1 MKRYVTYF
9 RVSSE
14 RQVEMNT
21 VQSQKVYAQKYIANR
36 NLNIV
41 NSYEDDGVSGMLPLS
56 QRPAG
61 SRLMMDAA
69 NHEFDY
75 ILVYKLDRLG
85 RDAVDTLVTIR
96 DLNNLGI
103 HIVSM
108 TENIN
113 EQSTEDDLET
123 PLRIIFA
130 DHERKKFLQRSRD
143 GMERKAR
150 EGKYLGGIVPF
161 GYTKTSDG
169 YIAINDLP
177 IDGHPEWSER
187 KMVEYM
193 YNSLVNDKKATSWT
207 IANYFNG
214 IGLPTAYG
222 NGHATTAKRTHNNCM
237 YWRGSAI
244 TRIVHSTV
252 NKGFRQYGKRTKHPD
267 KELIV
272 QKVPAIVNADIWE
285 KANEKL
291 KSNQL
296 EAVRNKKHNYL
307 LHGLIYCGVCCHKY
321 GGSAGKNNIRVYQCV
336 YRSKHKVPNDPPC
349 NNQSINAELLE
360 TKVLTDCNNYIHD
373 HEKSIAL
380 IRKKMERKLP
390 KTSKDEKKELAE
402 LTEALAIK
410 AKERA
415 RIIDAY
421 TSNIIT
427 QRDLKL
433 QIAKITKE
441 TNALQHRKELILN
454 ANEVR
459 EKQEKYLTN
468 IKNMLLKYQHIDL
481 LTADYDTQ
489 RFIVK
494 NFLNKIVIYPKE
506 HLSRQ
511 IYFEYIFSDN
521 NFEMGSNSPF

>member
-21 VQSQKVYAQKYIANR
+21 IQSQKVYAQKYIANR
-36 NLNIV
+36 NLNII

-61 SRLMMDAA
+61 SQLMRDAA

-96 DLNNLGI
+96 DLNYLGI

-161 GYTKTSDG
+161 GYVKTSDG

-177 IDGHPEWSER
+177 IDGHPDWSEK

-193 YNSLVNDKKATSWT
+193 YKSLADDKKATSWT
-207 IANYFNG
+207 IANFFNG
-214 IGLPTAYG
+214 IGLPTAYK

-252 NKGFRQYGKRTKHPD
+252 NKGLRQYGKRTKNPD
-267 KELIV
+267 KKIIV
-272 QKVPAIVNADIWE
+272 QKVPAIVDEETWE
-285 KANEKL
+285 KANAKL

-296 EAVRNKKHNYL
+296 EAVRNKTHTYL
-307 LHGLIYCGVCCHKY
+307 LHGLIYCGICHHKY
-321 GGSAGKNNIRVYQCV
+321 GGCASKNYRGYQCV
-336 YRSKHKVPNDPPC
+336 YRNKHKVPNDTPC

-360 TKVLTDCNNYIHD
+360 KKVLTDCNNYIHD

-380 IRKKMERKLP
+380 IRQKMEKKFP
-390 KTSKDEKKELAE
+390 QTSEDEKKELATITNA
-402 LTEALAIK
+402 LTAK

-421 TSNIIT
+421 TSSIIT
-427 QRDLKL
+427 QEDLKQ
-433 QIAKITKE
+433 QIAKITEE
-441 TNALQHRKELILN
+441 TNALQQRKELVLN
-454 ANEVR
+454 AQEVR
-459 EKQEKYLTN
+459 EEQKKYLAN
-468 IKNMLLKYQHIDL
+468 IKKMLIKYQHIDL

-494 NFLNKIVIYPKE
+494 NFLNKIVIYPKKS
-506 HLSRQ
+506 LSRQ

-521 NFEMGSNSPF
+521 NFEIGSSNSPF